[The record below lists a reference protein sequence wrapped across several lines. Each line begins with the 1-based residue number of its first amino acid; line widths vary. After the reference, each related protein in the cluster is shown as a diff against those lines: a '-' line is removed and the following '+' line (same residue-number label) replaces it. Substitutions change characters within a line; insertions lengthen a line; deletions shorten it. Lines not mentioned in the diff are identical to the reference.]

1 MKITKLITGLSLSLM
16 GLSSMAQST
25 SAFFINGT
33 LKNMPAGQKPVFLY
47 IGSKLADSTLTDNN
61 GSYKFKGRI
70 DSVTSMRIAL
80 NHIPQNQFFD
90 MAAIYVDKG
99 DFNIISDGR
108 MDNFAVSGSGALVE
122 RDYLL
127 ASKNIK
133 PIADSLKR
141 VAGLPE
147 FKTDRKMQADWRIS
161 MSNIFQPMNDGFV
174 AFLKAH
180 PNSPAGQ
187 MLMDFIG
194 SLPFTNPD
202 TVDSLLA
209 TLPPATQ
216 NHLKSRILAASEK
229 RRAADRLKN
238 EKDAMAPVGSQAKEI
253 TMTSAEGKLVSLGSF
268 KGKYVLVD
276 FWASWCAPCRAE
288 NPNVVKAFDTYK
300 DKGFTVLGVSLDA
313 ESTRAAWLKA
323 IQTDGLKWTQVSDL
337 KGWSN
342 AAAKAYGV
350 SAIPQ
355 NYLIDP
361 NGVIIGKNLRGAEL
375 QKRLATLLNK

>member
-1 MKITKLITGLSLSLM
+1 MKVIKLITFVSLSLM

-25 SAFFINGT
+25 VNFLINGT
-33 LKNMPAGQKPVFLY
+33 LKNIPTEEKKVFLY
-47 IGSKLADSTLTDNN
+47 IGDKLADSTLADN
-61 GSYKFKGRI
+61 GSYQLKGKV
-70 DSVTSMRIAL
+70 DSVTAMKISL
-80 NHIPQNQFFD
+80 GHIPKNQVVD

-99 DFNIISDGR
+99 DFNIVSDGR
-108 MDNFAVSGSGALVE
+108 VDNFTVSGSGALVE

-127 ASKNIK
+127 ASQKIK

-147 FKTDRKMQADWRIS
+147 FKTDRKMQADWRVA
-161 MSNIFQPMNDGFV
+161 MSNIFLPMNDGFV

-187 MLMDFIG
+187 MLMDYIG
-194 SLPFTNPD
+194 SMPFTNPD

-216 NHLKSRILAASEK
+216 SHLKSKIMAASEK
-229 RRAADRLKN
+229 RRIADRLKN
-238 EKDAMAPVGSQAKEI
+238 EKDAMTPIGSKAKEI
-253 TMTSAEGKLVSLGSF
+253 TMTNAEGKLVSLGSF

-288 NPNVVKAFDTYK
+288 NPNVVKAFNTYK

-350 SAIPQ
+350 TAIPQ

-361 NGVIIGKNLRGAEL
+361 NGAIIAKNLRGEEL
-375 QKRLATLLNK
+375 QKALATLLNK